1 MKIIKISCNDKEY
14 PSRLLKIKN
23 YPENLYAVGNIS
35 LLNKEKI
42 LGIVGSR
49 ECSEYGRKA
58 AKEFSNELSKKNIA
72 IISGLAI
79 GIDSASHIGAVEN
92 IR

>member
-1 MKIIKISCNDKEY
+1 MEIIEINCEDKEY
-14 PSRLLKIKN
+14 PSRLLQIKN
-23 YPENLYAVGNIS
+23 YPKTIYAVGDVS

-49 ECSEYGRKA
+49 ECSEYGRKVA
-58 AKEFSNELSKKNIA
+58 TEFSKELSKNDIA

-79 GIDSASHIGAVEN
+79 GIDSAAHIGAVEN